1 MHLQFGIIFFV
12 PGIIWA
18 RIISIVTKNNWTMCK
33 LSNFYIDSRD
43 PPKYFIIITNY
54 MSLEPSLITIQLQLA
69 IICKCPRSSPK
80 WQFVAIMKKLHISPS
95 NYILQTNGRDTKWAV
110 TCDEYYF
117 HAGVNCDGEDTQNW
131 PENSLWSDEL
141 LTLTTTL
148 NATKRTRT
156 VCVKDINTLSL
167 EMDNEFLLLLCFK
180 ILQFLLIRFLSF
192 ASQKVNGRQGEMY
205 P

>member
-1 MHLQFGIIFFV
+1 M
-12 PGIIWA
+12 
-18 RIISIVTKNNWTMCK
+18 
-33 LSNFYIDSRD
+33 
-43 PPKYFIIITNY
+43 YF
-54 MSLEPSLITIQLQLA
+54 EPSLISIQWQLA

-167 EMDNEFLLLLCFK
+167 EMDNEFLLLLCFQ
-180 ILQFLLIRFLSF
+180 ILQFSLIRFLSF

-205 P
+205 PLIRTLRGVKCVQVANLNAFGIFVNSKCILILAQSNDAEARHISKRGEDGS

>member
-1 MHLQFGIIFFV
+1 MSTII
-12 PGIIWA
+12 PEMTICGNHE
-18 RIISIVTKNNWTMCK
+18 K
-33 LSNFYIDSRD
+33 
-43 PPKYFIIITNY
+43 ITHFAQ
-54 MSLEPSLITIQLQLA
+54 QLYSANERKIYKVGCDLRWILFPRRSQL
-69 IICKCPRSSPK
+69 R
-80 WQFVAIMKKLHISPS
+80 WRKK
-95 NYILQTNGRDTKWAV
+95 
-110 TCDEYYF
+110 
-117 HAGVNCDGEDTQNW
+117 DTQNW

-180 ILQFLLIRFLSF
+180 ILQFLLIRFLSL

-205 P
+205 PLIRTLRGVKCVQVANLNAFGIFVNSKCILILAQSNDAEARHISKRGEDGS